1 MTSIAIALFALF
13 AALGMPL
20 SFALGFASV
29 AILWAADFEL
39 VVMAQRMLYAVDN
52 FPLMAI
58 PLFILAGEI
67 MVKAEMMERLVGFSN
82 SLIGKVH
89 GGLAHV
95 TIVSGMILA
104 AVSGAAVA
112 CASALGS
119 ALVPALRK
127 YYPDGYSSAVIA
139 ASANLGPVIPPSN
152 AMIVYALMAGSSVS
166 VGALFIAGIVPGI
179 ILTFGFMLI
188 ASFLSWRRGYALT
201 GEPLSWRNIAHHF
214 RRAIVIVLMPIIV
227 VGGIVG
233 GVFTATEG
241 AAIAV
246 VYSAMVGFFVTGRL
260 RPSDLPRLLFRSAVT
275 AAMVGA
281 LIAFASAITFVF
293 TIDMVPGKLAALLR
307 ALTHDPQVFVLL
319 VMLLLVVV
327 GMLLESNAAYIMLV
341 PLFAPIAVEYGID
354 PLWFGFLFMYN
365 LVVGMMTP
373 PVGVLFFVMSGITRV
388 NMGVIVRES
397 MPYVVFQFVVLGL
410 CVVFPPLVTAL
421 PKAFGF

>member
-1 MTSIAIALFALF
+1 MTTLTIVVFAVF

-29 AILWAADFEL
+29 AILYYADFEL
-39 VVMAQRMLYAVDN
+39 VVMAQRMLYAVDS

-67 MVKAEMMERLVGFSN
+67 MVKSEMMDRLVSFSN
-82 SLIGKVH
+82 SLIGRVH

-95 TIVSGMILA
+95 TILSGMILA

-127 YYPDGYSSAVIA
+127 HYPDGYTSAVIA
-139 ASANLGPVIPPSN
+139 SAANLGPVIPPSN

-166 VGALFIAGIVPGI
+166 VGALFISGIVPGI
-179 ILTFGFMLI
+179 ILTLGFMAI
-188 ASFLSWRRGYALT
+188 ASYLSWRRRYPLT
-201 GEPLSWRNIAHHF
+201 GEPLSFQNIWTQF
-214 RRAIVIVLMPIIV
+214 RRAFVIVLMPIVV

-246 VYSAMVGFFVTGRL
+246 VYSLLIGFFVTRKL
-260 RPSDLPRLLFRSAVT
+260 HLSDLPRLLFRSAVT
-275 AAMVGA
+275 SSMVGA
-281 LIAFASAITFVF
+281 LIAFASAMTFVF
-293 TIDMVPGKLAALLR
+293 TVDMVPGRLAAAMR
-307 ALTHDPQVFVLL
+307 AFTQDPYTFVLM

-341 PLFAPIAVEYGID
+341 PLFAPIALEYGLD

-373 PVGVLFFVMSGITRV
+373 PVGVLFFVMSSITRV
-388 NMGVIVRES
+388 KMGVIVRES
-397 MPYVVFQFVVLGL
+397 MPYVVFQFIVLGL
-410 CVVFPPLVTAL
+410 CIVFPFLVTAL
-421 PKAFGF
+421 PKALGF

>member
-1 MTSIAIALFALF
+1 MTAIVIGIFALF
-13 AALGMPL
+13 AVLGMPL
-20 SFALGFASV
+20 SFALGFSSV
-29 AILWAADFEL
+29 AVLYLENFEL

-58 PLFILAGEI
+58 PLFILAGEL
-67 MVKAEMMERLVGFSN
+67 MVKAEMMERLVSFSN

-127 YYPDGYSSAVIA
+127 HYPDGYSSAVIA
-139 ASANLGPVIPPSN
+139 SAANLGPVIPPSN

-166 VGALFIAGIVPGI
+166 VGALFISGIIPGI
-179 ILTFGFMLI
+179 ILTIGFMAI
-188 ASFLSWRRGYALT
+188 ASYISWKRKYPLT
-201 GEPLSWRNIAHHF
+201 GHTFSAANAWHQLK
-214 RRAIVIVLMPIIV
+214 RAFVIVLMPFIV

-246 VYSAMVGFFVTGRL
+246 AYSAFVGFFITRKLKV
-260 RPSDLPRLLFRSAVT
+260 SDLPRLLFRSAVT

-281 LIAFASAITFVF
+281 LIAFASAMTFVF
-293 TIDMVPGKLAALLR
+293 TVDMVPNKLAAWIQGF
-307 ALTHDPQVFVLL
+307 TSDPMVFLWM
-319 VMLLLVVV
+319 VMLLLVLV

-341 PLFAPIAVEYGID
+341 PLFAPIAVAYGID

-388 NMGVIVRES
+388 KMGVIVRES
-397 MPYVVFQFVVLGL
+397 MPYVIFQFVVLVL
-410 CVVFPPLVTAL
+410 CIFFPPLVTWL
-421 PKAFGF
+421 PRVLGF

>member
-1 MTSIAIALFALF
+1 MTSLAILIFALF
-13 AALGMPL
+13 ATLGMPL

-29 AILWAADFEL
+29 ATLYLADFGL
-39 VVMAQRMLYAVDN
+39 VVMAQRMLYGVDN

-67 MVKAEMMERLVGFSN
+67 MVKSEMMDRLVSFSN
-82 SLIGKVH
+82 SLIGRVH

-119 ALVPALRK
+119 ALVPSLRK
-127 YYPDGYSSAVIA
+127 HYPIGYASAVIA
-139 ASANLGPVIPPSN
+139 SAANLGPVIPPSN

-166 VGALFIAGIVPGI
+166 VGGLFMAGIVPGI
-179 ILTFGFMLI
+179 ILTIGFMAI
-188 ASFLSWRRGYALT
+188 ASYLSWRRRYRLT
-201 GEPLSWRNIAHHF
+201 GQPLSFANIWNQF
-214 RRAIVIVLMPIIV
+214 RRAFVIVMMPVVV

-246 VYSAMVGFFVTGRL
+246 VYSLLVGFFVTRKL
-260 RPSDLPRLLFRSAVT
+260 RISDLPRLLFRSAVT
-275 AAMVGA
+275 ASMVGA
-281 LIAFASAITFVF
+281 LIAFAAAMTFVF
-293 TIDMVPGKLAALLR
+293 TIDMVPSKLAAAIR
-307 ALTHDPQVFVLL
+307 AFTQEPYVFIML
-319 VMLLLVVV
+319 VMLLLVPV

-341 PLFAPIAVEYGID
+341 PLFAPIALEYGLD

-365 LVVGMMTP
+365 LVIGMMTP
-373 PVGVLFFVMSGITRV
+373 PVGVLFFVMSGITRLK
-388 NMGVIVRES
+388 MGVIVREAV
-397 MPYVVFQFVVLGL
+397 PYVVFQFTVLAL
-410 CVVFPPLVTAL
+410 CIAFPFLVTAL
-421 PKAFGF
+421 PRAVGF

>member
-1 MTSIAIALFALF
+1 MTTLTIVVFAVF

-29 AILWAADFEL
+29 AILYYADFEL
-39 VVMAQRMLYAVDN
+39 VVMAQRMLYAVDS

-67 MVKAEMMERLVGFSN
+67 MVKSEMMDRLVSFSN
-82 SLIGKVH
+82 SLIGRVH

-95 TIVSGMILA
+95 TILSGMILA

-127 YYPDGYSSAVIA
+127 HYPDGYTSAVIA
-139 ASANLGPVIPPSN
+139 SAANLGPVIPPSN

-179 ILTFGFMLI
+179 ILTLGFMAI
-188 ASFLSWRRGYALT
+188 ASYLSWRRRYPLT
-201 GEPLSWRNIAHHF
+201 GEPLSFRNIWIQF
-214 RRAIVIVLMPIIV
+214 RRAFVIVLMPIVV

-246 VYSAMVGFFVTGRL
+246 VYSLLIGFFVTRKL
-260 RPSDLPRLLFRSAVT
+260 HLSDLPRLLFRSAVT
-275 AAMVGA
+275 SSMVGA
-281 LIAFASAITFVF
+281 LIAFASAMTFVF
-293 TIDMVPGKLAALLR
+293 TVDMVPGRLAAAMR
-307 ALTHDPQVFVLL
+307 AFTQDPYTFVLM
-319 VMLLLVVV
+319 VMLLLVVA

-341 PLFAPIAVEYGID
+341 PLFAPIALEYGLD

-373 PVGVLFFVMSGITRV
+373 PVGVLFFVMSSITRV
-388 NMGVIVRES
+388 KMGVIVRES
-397 MPYVVFQFVVLGL
+397 MPYVVFQFIVLGL
-410 CVVFPPLVTAL
+410 CIAFPFLVTAL
-421 PKAFGF
+421 PKALGF

>member
-1 MTSIAIALFALF
+1 MTVLVIAVFVLFAI
-13 AALGMPL
+13 LGMPL
-20 SFALGFASV
+20 SFALGFSSV
-29 AILWAADFEL
+29 TVLFLENFEL

-67 MVKAEMMERLVGFSN
+67 MVKSEMMERLVSFSN

-139 ASANLGPVIPPSN
+139 SAANLGPVIPPSN
-152 AMIVYALMAGSSVS
+152 AMIVYALMAGSTVS
-166 VGALFIAGIVPGI
+166 VGALFVAGIVPGL
-179 ILTFGFMLI
+179 ILTVGFMAI
-188 ASFLSWRRGYALT
+188 ASFISWRRKYPLT
-201 GEPLSWRNIAHHF
+201 GEAFSMTNALHQF
-214 RRAIVIVLMPIIV
+214 RRAGIIIFMPILV

-241 AAIAV
+241 AGIAV
-246 VYSAMVGFFVTGRL
+246 AYSALIGFFVTRKL
-260 RPSDLPRLLFRSAVT
+260 RIADLPKLLFRSAVT

-281 LIAFASAITFVF
+281 LIAFASAMTFVF
-293 TIDMVPGKLAALLR
+293 TIDMIPNRLAEWIR
-307 ALTHDPQVFVLL
+307 AFTTDPMVFLFI

-341 PLFAPIAVEYGID
+341 PLFAPIAVAYGID

-388 NMGVIVRES
+388 KMGVIVRES
-397 MPYVVFQFVVLGL
+397 TPYIVLQFVVLAL
-410 CVVFPPLVTAL
+410 CIVFPPLVTAL
-421 PKAFGF
+421 PKALGF

>member
-1 MTSIAIALFALF
+1 MTTLTIVVFAVF

-29 AILWAADFEL
+29 AILYYADFEL
-39 VVMAQRMLYAVDN
+39 VVMAQRMLYAVDS

-67 MVKAEMMERLVGFSN
+67 MVKSEMMDRLVSFSN
-82 SLIGKVH
+82 SLIGRVH

-95 TIVSGMILA
+95 TILSGMILA

-127 YYPDGYSSAVIA
+127 HYPDGYTSAVIA
-139 ASANLGPVIPPSN
+139 SAANLGPVIPPSN

-166 VGALFIAGIVPGI
+166 VGALFISGIVPGI
-179 ILTFGFMLI
+179 ILTLGFMAI
-188 ASFLSWRRGYALT
+188 ASYLSWRRRYPLT
-201 GEPLSWRNIAHHF
+201 GEPLSFRNIWSQF
-214 RRAIVIVLMPIIV
+214 RRAFVIVLMPIVV

-246 VYSAMVGFFVTGRL
+246 VYSLLIGFFVTRKL
-260 RPSDLPRLLFRSAVT
+260 HLSDLPRLLFRSAVT
-275 AAMVGA
+275 SSMVGA
-281 LIAFASAITFVF
+281 LIAFASAMTFVF
-293 TIDMVPGKLAALLR
+293 TVDMVPGRLAAAMR
-307 ALTHDPQVFVLL
+307 AFTQDPYTFVLM

-341 PLFAPIAVEYGID
+341 PLFAPIALEYGLD

-373 PVGVLFFVMSGITRV
+373 PVGVLFFVMSSITRV
-388 NMGVIVRES
+388 KMGVIVRES
-397 MPYVVFQFVVLGL
+397 MPYVVFQFIVLGL
-410 CVVFPPLVTAL
+410 CIVFPFLVTAL
-421 PKAFGF
+421 PKALGF